1 MPIIYP
7 LQTTTGGG
15 NATSIGDIPVDISGL
30 QPGHVIKYSQDQNKW
45 VNGNPPTAYY
55 FTVLGI
61 PTNASS
67 TLQQELTRFSGP
79 FGSQNVAENNALV
92 GTYSILN
99 GQTGS
104 VVVSSSAG
112 EFSTLL
118 SGTDDAQPFV
128 IYFPLSGTIPHKIF
142 ASSSNVSSDF
152 KIYNLTMEIAF

>member
-1 MPIIYP
+1 MPITYP

-15 NATSIGDIPVDISGL
+15 NATSIGGVSVNISGL
-30 QPGHVIKYSQDQNKW
+30 QPGHVIKYSQDQNEW
-45 VNGNPPTAYY
+45 VNGNPATAYY
-55 FTVLGI
+55 FTALGV

-67 TLQQELTRFSGP
+67 TLQQEITRFSGP
-79 FGSQNVAENNALV
+79 FGSENVAGNSGLI

-104 VVVSSSAG
+104 VVISSSAG
-112 EFSTLL
+112 QFSTLL
-118 SGTDDAQPFV
+118 SGTADAQPFA